1 MSKRSPGELEDQKRL
16 GRILGQHRTRL
27 NLTQSQ
33 VAEHLEVPNQLIQ
46 RLERGKA
53 TLTVPRLLKLAE
65 IFRLAP
71 ASLLDSMSDFE
82 AHEDAFDQ
90 LTEEEQRLLRA
101 FHRIPD
107 RIQRRN
113 ILDLIERMAPET

>member
-1 MSKRSPGELEDQKRL
+1 VSKRSPGELEDQKRL

-33 VAEHLEVPNQLIQ
+33 VAEHLEVPNQLVQ
-46 RLERGKA
+46 RLERGEA
-53 TLTVPRLLKLAE
+53 TLTIPRLLKLAE
-65 IFRLAP
+65 IFQLSP

-82 AHEDAFDQ
+82 AHEDAFGQ

-101 FHRIPD
+101 FHRVPD

>member
-1 MSKRSPGELEDQKRL
+1 MSKRSLGELEDQKRL

-33 VAEHLEVPNQLIQ
+33 VAEHLEVPNQMVQ
-46 RLERGKA
+46 RLERGEA
-53 TLTVPRLLKLAE
+53 TLTIPRLLKLAE
-65 IFRLAP
+65 IFQLSP
-71 ASLLDSMSDFE
+71 ASLLDSMCDFE
-82 AHEDAFDQ
+82 AHEDAFGQ

-101 FHRIPD
+101 FHRVPD